1 MAALIEWDNVEF
13 GWEEQNVLF
22 KDFSMKLSGG
32 LNTLVGQ
39 NGTGKSTFML
49 LSSGRILPQKGTIRL
64 LDQDTRSFGS
74 EEERNRLAS
83 FVYQNME
90 FETEL
95 SLMELFQ
102 QVLVSGN
109 IASGGEDLRS
119 ELIDVLELEPLLGR
133 KLQQL
138 SKGEMQRALL
148 VFALLYGS
156 PVLFLDEPFFAMEE
170 YQKEKTLEYLKQYT
184 EDSSIDIFISMHQL
198 ELSRKYSD
206 NALLIHKQGKVEY
219 GPASELLQKGK
230 VEEAFQVPED
240 MLYKKE
246 MLFREKLGKELKGDI
261 PGQVKVYD

>member
-1 MAALIEWDNVEF
+1 MTSLIEFEKVEF
-13 GWEEQNVLF
+13 GWEEENLLF
-22 KDFSMKLSGG
+22 KDFSLKLSGG
-32 LNTLVGQ
+32 INSLVGQ
-39 NGTGKSTFML
+39 NGTGKSTLML
-49 LSSGRILPQKGTIRL
+49 LASGRILPQKGKVHL
-64 LDQDTRSFGS
+64 LGQDTRSFTD
-74 EEERNRLAS
+74 EEQRNRLAS

-95 SLMELFQ
+95 SLIELFQ
-102 QVLVSGN
+102 QVLQSGN

-119 ELIDVLELEPLLGR
+119 ELIEVLELEPLLGR

-170 YQKEKTLEYLKQYT
+170 YQKEKALDYLSQYVK
-184 EDSSIDIFISMHQL
+184 DSSIDIFISLHQM

-206 NALLIHKQGKVEY
+206 NALLIHKNGTVEY
-219 GPASELLQKGK
+219 GPTGSILQKDR
-230 VEEAFQVPED
+230 VEEAFQVPEE

-246 MLFREKLGKELKGDI
+246 TLFREKLTKPLEGDI

>member
-1 MAALIEWDNVEF
+1 MASLIEFENVEF
-13 GWEEQNVLF
+13 GWEEENLLF
-22 KDFSMKLSGG
+22 KDFSLKLSGG
-32 LNTLVGQ
+32 INSLVGQ
-39 NGTGKSTFML
+39 NGTGKSTLML
-49 LSSGRILPQKGTIRL
+49 LASGRILPQKGTVRL
-64 LDQDTRSFGS
+64 MGQDTRSFTN
-74 EEERNRLAS
+74 EEQRNRLAS

-102 QVLVSGN
+102 QVLQSGN

-119 ELIDVLELEPLLGR
+119 ELIDVLELELLLNR

-156 PVLFLDEPFFAMEE
+156 PVLFLDEPFFAMED
-170 YQKEKTLEYLKQYT
+170 YQKEKALTYLKQYVK
-184 EDSSIDIFISMHQL
+184 ESSIDIFISLHQM

-206 NALLIHKQGKVEY
+206 NALLIHKKGKVEY
-219 GPASELLQKGK
+219 GPAKEILMKEK

-240 MLYKKE
+240 MLHKKE
-246 MLFREKLGKELKGDI
+246 VLFREKLARPLDGDI
-261 PGQVKVYD
+261 PGQVKVFD